1 MYLRFVQIK
10 LMHEHID
17 AARTNY
23 DEKVIPALRHVKG
36 CLHASLVQSTH
47 HADEYVSMTLWKTP
61 EDAEAYEKGGVFQR
75 LWEEGKR
82 FLSGSSEWKIH
93 LSEDF
98 TLTYEPVTEGP
109 AITAYEIPAVSGSSL
124 LPHDSL
130 GSLYVRIVS
139 NQIRQGKMEE
149 FKQIYETE
157 IKPEIQ
163 KAKGCR
169 YVALTGN
176 IKDSDKVISLTI
188 WDTQRDADVYEQSG
202 VFMKLIEKVEHTFI
216 EMHQWKMQ
224 LAKEITGRI
233 QTSDEVTVD
242 GYSVVTGKSFL

>member
-10 LMHEHID
+10 LMPEHIA
-17 AARTNY
+17 AARTTY
-23 DEKVIPALRHVKG
+23 DEKVIPALQQVKG

-47 HADEYVSMTLWKTP
+47 HADEYISMTLWESR
-61 EDAEAYEKGGVFQR
+61 EDAEAYEKGGVFQK
-75 LWEEGKR
+75 LWEEGKK
-82 FLSGSSEWKIH
+82 FLAGSSEWKIH

-124 LPHDSL
+124 LPHEAL

-139 NQIRQGKMEE
+139 NQIRHGKLEE

-169 YVALTGN
+169 YVSLTGN

-188 WDTQRDADVYEQSG
+188 WDTKQDADVYEQSG
-202 VFMKLIEKVEHTFI
+202 TFIKLIEKVEHTFS

-224 LAKEITGRI
+224 LAKEISGRI
-233 QTSDEVTVD
+233 LTSEEVTID